1 VFGKNQNIHFVGI
14 GGAGMS
20 AIAEVLINLGY
31 NISGSDLK
39 KTDVTDRLKNIGAK
53 VYIGHNAKNIKSA
66 DLVVTSTAVSKY
78 NHEVAAAINN
88 KISVIS
94 RIEMLAELARLK
106 YAVTISG
113 THGKTT
119 TTSLT
124 SLVLDEGGLDP
135 TIVIGGKLKNLK
147 TNAKLG
153 KGDYIVVEADESD
166 GSFLKLSPVITVVTN
181 IDNDHLDYYGNIENL
196 KEAFVKHIN
205 SVAFYGAAIICS
217 DNEIVKEI
225 IPKITRKYVTYGF
238 IGDPDIKASG
248 IKILKDYS
256 TFNVSYMQKPIGSVR
271 IRALGKHNILNS
283 LAAIGVG
290 LRLDIPFGLIRQA
303 INKFDGV
310 GRRLEIK
317 GEHNGITVI
326 DDYGHHPTEVAVT
339 LKAIKYFWP
348 KRRLIVLFQPHRYTR
363 TSNLFNEFGKSFS
376 GADIVKVLDIYPAG
390 EKPIKGVT
398 SDLILESLENN
409 KCNAEKFC
417 DLAKFSKTLLPG
429 DIVLTLGAGD
439 VWKKGEKLLTLI

>member
-1 VFGKNQNIHFVGI
+1 MFRKNQNIHFVGV

-31 NISGSDLK
+31 AVSGSDLK
-39 KTDVTDRLKNIGAK
+39 KTDVTDHLKNIGAK
-53 VYIGHNAKNIKSA
+53 IYIGHNAKNIKSA
-66 DLVVTSTAVSKY
+66 DLIVTSAAVSKR
-78 NHEVAAAINN
+78 NHEVVAALNN
-88 KISVIS
+88 KIPVIP
-94 RIEMLAELARLK
+94 RMEMLAELARLK

-135 TIVIGGKLKNLK
+135 TIVIGGRLKNLK
-147 TNAKLG
+147 TSARLG
-153 KGDYIVVEADESD
+153 KGDYIVIEADESD
-166 GSFLKLSPVITVVTN
+166 GSFLKLSPAIAVVTN
-181 IDNDHLDYYGNIENL
+181 IDNDHLGYYGNMENL

-205 SVAFYGAAIICS
+205 CIPFYGVAVVCS
-217 DNEIVKEI
+217 DDEAVKEI

-238 IGDPDIKASG
+238 TGKPDIKASD
-248 IKILKDYS
+248 IKVLKDCIS
-256 TFNVSYMQKPIGSVR
+256 FNVVYMGKKTGNVC
-271 IRALGKHNILNS
+271 IRTPGKHNILNS

-290 LRLDIPFGLIRQA
+290 LWLNIPFSLVAQA

-317 GEHNGITVI
+317 GDKNGITVI
-326 DDYGHHPTEVAVT
+326 DDYGHHPTEIDIT
-339 LKAIKYFWP
+339 LKAIKHFWP

-363 TSNLFNEFGKSFS
+363 TNNLFNEFGKSFPD
-376 GADIVKVLDIYPAG
+376 ADIVKVLNIYPAG

-398 SDLILESLENN
+398 SDLILKSLKNN
-409 KCNAEKFC
+409 KCNAEKFY